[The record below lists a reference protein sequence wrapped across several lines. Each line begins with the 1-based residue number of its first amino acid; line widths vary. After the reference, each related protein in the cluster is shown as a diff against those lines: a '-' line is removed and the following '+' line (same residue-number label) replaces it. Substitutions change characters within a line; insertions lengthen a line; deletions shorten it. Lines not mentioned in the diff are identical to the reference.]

1 MTHDGCVDTQ
11 TLHAYDT
18 GARGYADDWETQPA
32 GTDLRELVRT
42 YFTPGPTA
50 DVGCGSGRDTAWLT
64 ANGFPTVGLEPSAG
78 LRAEAERRH
87 PEVQFHDAA
96 LPELSGIAANSF
108 TNVLC
113 ETVIMH
119 LEPSAVA
126 PAVRRLVDILK
137 PGGVL
142 YLTWRISTTDQR
154 DDAGRLYAA
163 VGATAVKEAVGSS
176 ELLLDEEVTSASS
189 GRTIHRLIARKR
201 S

>member
-1 MTHDGCVDTQ
+1 M
-11 TLHAYDT
+11 
-18 GARGYADDWETQPA
+18 
-32 GTDLRELVRT
+32 RT
-42 YFTPGPTA
+42 YFALGPTA

-64 ANGFPTVGLEPSAG
+64 ANGFRAVGLEPSAG
-78 LRAEAERRH
+78 LRAEAEHRH

-96 LPELSGIAANSF
+96 LPDLDGIAANSF

-119 LEPSAVA
+119 LEPSDVA

-142 YLTWRISTTDQR
+142 YLTWRVSGRDQR

-163 VGATAVKEAVGSS
+163 VDATAVKAALGAS
-176 ELLLDEEVTSASS
+176 EVLLDEEVSSASS
-189 GRTIHRLIARKR
+189 GRTIHRVIARKHGVPPTVEAVAET
-201 S
+201 

>member
-1 MTHDGCVDTQ
+1 MDTE
-11 TLHAYDT
+11 TLQAYDT
-18 GARGYADDWETQPA
+18 GAAGYADDWETQPA

-42 YFTPGPTA
+42 YFALGPTA

-64 ANGFPTVGLEPSAG
+64 ANGFPAVGLEPSAG
-78 LRAEAERRH
+78 LCAEAEHRH
-87 PEVQFHDAA
+87 PEVEFHDTA
-96 LPELSGIAANSF
+96 LPDLTGVAANSF

-113 ETVIMH
+113 ETVLMH

-142 YLTWRISTTDQR
+142 YLTWRVSTSDQR

-163 VGATAVKEAVGSS
+163 VDATTVEEALGSS

-189 GRTIHRLIARKR
+189 GRAIHRLIARKR

>member
-1 MTHDGCVDTQ
+1 MDSE

-18 GARGYADDWETQPA
+18 GAAGYADDWETQPA
-32 GTDLRELVRT
+32 GTDLQDLVRT
-42 YFTPGPTA
+42 YFTLGPTA

-64 ANGFPTVGLEPSAG
+64 ANGFQAVGLEPSAG

-87 PEVQFHDAA
+87 PDVAFHDAA
-96 LPELSGIAANSF
+96 LPELAGVASNSF

-119 LEPSAVA
+119 LEPSTVG

-142 YLTWRISTTDQR
+142 YLTWRVSADDKR
-154 DDAGRLYAA
+154 DDSGRLYAA
-163 VGATAVKEAVGSS
+163 VDVTTVKGALGSCD
-176 ELLLDEEVTSASS
+176 LLLDEEVTSASS
-189 GRTIHRLIARKR
+189 GRTIHRVVARKHQQR
-201 S
+201 